1 LRSFC
6 EAQHSAAAAAAAA
19 ATFVLNRSALVNL
32 APTST
37 GSATAIALIFP
48 ELKGKLNGLAV
59 RVPLT
64 NSSITD
70 CVFEVRL
77 YLVSHCEVVLHISLL
92 PCIGCWQ
99 CACHS
104 PTAAS
109 RLRV

>member
-1 LRSFC
+1 MAW
-6 EAQHSAAAAAAAA
+6 AQGMAADAAALLCCCVA
-19 ATFVLNRSALVNL
+19 RSALMNL

-70 CVFEVRL
+70 CVFEVRRPRIHPA
-77 YLVSHCEVVLHISLL
+77 VA
-92 PCIGCWQ
+92 GC
-99 CACHS
+99 CM
-104 PTAAS
+104 
-109 RLRV
+109 